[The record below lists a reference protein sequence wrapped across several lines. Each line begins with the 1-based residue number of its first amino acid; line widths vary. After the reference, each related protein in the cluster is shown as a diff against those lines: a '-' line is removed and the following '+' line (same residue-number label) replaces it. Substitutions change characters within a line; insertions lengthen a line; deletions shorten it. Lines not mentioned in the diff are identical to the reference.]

1 MDEIKVI
8 TDRVTVMR
16 DGGYVGT
23 LITADSTKEDI
34 INMMVGRVIYEDP
47 KDHSMVAPD
56 APVVLKVEH
65 LNAGKM
71 VQDVSFELR
80 KGEILGFSGL
90 MGAGRTETARAL
102 FGADPKQSGKISIM
116 GKDGQLHEVTINS
129 PQDAVNMVSV
139 ICLRTEEDMELLF
152 RNL

>member
-23 LITADSTKEDI
+23 LVTAESTKEDI

-47 KDHSMVAPD
+47 KEHSMVAPD

-80 KGEILGFSGL
+80 KGEILGFS
-90 MGAGRTETARAL
+90 
-102 FGADPKQSGKISIM
+102 
-116 GKDGQLHEVTINS
+116 VTDFCTTQ
-129 PQDAVNMVSV
+129 PY
-139 ICLRTEEDMELLF
+139 LLLSSD
-152 RNL
+152 R

>member
-23 LITADSTKEDI
+23 LITNRHVQKNDI

-71 VQDVSFELR
+71 VQDVSFELH

-102 FGADPKQSGKISIM
+102 FGADPKR
-116 GKDGQLHEVTINS
+116 E
-129 PQDAVNMVSV
+129 
-139 ICLRTEEDMELLF
+139 R
-152 RNL
+152 